1 VTKVLIS
8 GGGYMDEGVLRGRFL
23 GALVGTAVGDAV
35 GAGFEGRRAS
45 DIQAIERAADRRELL
60 AYTDDT
66 HMMIGMA
73 ESLVQKE
80 GFDGEHMAHVFAQ
93 NYELETWRGYGPGP
107 PNVFRMIRAGED
119 WNKAADKLYHGGS
132 YGNGSA
138 MRIAPL
144 AVFYHNDLTMLG
156 EVAYRSSQ
164 ITHSHVLGKE
174 GAALQAYAVALALVQ
189 EPGKAFEPRSFLSSL
204 IELVQHETYRKKLDS
219 VTRLLGVGDKA
230 RVVTE
235 LGNSVEAFNSVPA
248 AIYSF
253 LSRHDSFKEVVLFAV
268 SLGGDTDTIAA
279 MAGAISGAYLGV
291 EAVPSKW
298 RLKLENRQYIE
309 ELASVLYDIW
319 ARGNTGPA

>member
-1 VTKVLIS
+1 
-8 GGGYMDEGVLRGRFL
+8 MDEVVLRGKFL

-35 GAGFEGRRAS
+35 GSGFEGRPAAEVE
-45 DIQAIERAADRRELL
+45 AIEWAADRREIL

-80 GFDGEHMAHVFAQ
+80 GFDGEHMARVFIR
-93 NYELETWRGYGPGP
+93 NYEIEPWRGYGPGP
-107 PNVFRMIRAGED
+107 PNIFRMIRDGEAWD
-119 WNKAADKLYHGGS
+119 KAAEKLYHGGS

-144 AVFYHNDLTMLG
+144 AVFYHDDLTMLR

-174 GAALQAYAVALALVQ
+174 GAALQAYAVALAVGL
-189 EPGKAFEPRSFLSSL
+189 EPGKAFESQEFLGRL
-204 IELVQHETYRKKLDS
+204 GELVQHETYKKKLES
-219 VTRLLGVGDKA
+219 ATMLLGEADKA
-230 RVVTE
+230 KAVAE
-235 LGNSVEAFNSVPA
+235 LGNGVEAFNSVPT

-253 LSRHDSFKEVVLFAV
+253 LSHSDSFEDVVLFAV

-279 MAGAISGAYLGV
+279 MAGVIAGAYLGV
-291 EAVPSKW
+291 DAVPNKW
-298 RLKLENRQYIE
+298 RLKLENRLYIE
-309 ELASVLYDIW
+309 ELAAVLYGIW
-319 ARGNTGPA
+319 ARAHRLDM

>member
-1 VTKVLIS
+1 
-8 GGGYMDEGVLRGRFL
+8 MDEVVLRGKFL

-35 GAGFEGRRAS
+35 GSGFEGRPA
-45 DIQAIERAADRRELL
+45 AEVEAVEWAADRREIL

-80 GFDGEHMAHVFAQ
+80 GFDGEYMARVFIR
-93 NYELETWRGYGPGP
+93 NYEIEPWRGYGPGP
-107 PNVFRMIRAGED
+107 PSIFRMIRAGEAWD
-119 WNKAADKLYHGGS
+119 KAAEKLYHGGS

-144 AVFYHNDLTMLG
+144 AVFYHDDLTMLR

-174 GAALQAYAVALALVQ
+174 GAALQAYAVALAVGL
-189 EPGKAFEPRSFLSSL
+189 EPGKAFESQEFLGRL
-204 IELVQHETYRKKLDS
+204 GELVQHETYKKKLES
-219 VTRLLGVGDKA
+219 ATMLLGEADKA
-230 RVVTE
+230 KAVAE
-235 LGNSVEAFNSVPA
+235 LGNGVEAFNSVPT

-253 LSRHDSFKEVVLFAV
+253 LSHSDSFEDVVLFVV

-279 MAGAISGAYLGV
+279 MAGAIAGAYLGV
-291 EAVPSKW
+291 DAVPNKW
-298 RLKLENRQYIE
+298 RLKLENRLYIE
-309 ELASVLYDIW
+309 ELAAVLYGIW
-319 ARGNTGPA
+319 ARAHRLDM

>member
-1 VTKVLIS
+1 
-8 GGGYMDEGVLRGRFL
+8 MDDGVLRGKFL

-35 GAGFEGRRAS
+35 GSGFEWQRAA
-45 DIQAIERAADRRELL
+45 DVQAIEWAADRRELL
-60 AYTDDT
+60 TYTDDT

-80 GFDGEHMAHVFAQ
+80 GFDGGHMAHVFVR
-93 NYELETWRGYGPGP
+93 NYEMEPWRGYGPGP

-119 WNKAADKLYHGGS
+119 WDKAAEELYHGGS

-144 AVFYHNDLTMLG
+144 AVFYHKDLTMLR

-174 GAALQAYAVALALVQ
+174 GAALQAYAVALAVGL
-189 EPGKAFEPRSFLSSL
+189 EPDKAFEPRGFLSRL
-204 IELVQHETYRKKLDS
+204 NELVHHEAYQEKLES
-219 VTRLLGVGDKA
+219 LGMLLGDADEAK
-230 RVVTE
+230 VVTE
-235 LGNSVEAFNSVPA
+235 LGNGVEAFNSVPT

-253 LSRHDSFKEVVLFAV
+253 VSHPDSFREAILFAV

-279 MAGAISGAYLGV
+279 MTGAISGAYLGV
-291 EAVPSKW
+291 EAVPEKW
-298 RLKLENRQYIE
+298 RLKLENRLYIE
-309 ELASVLYDIW
+309 ELAAVLYDIW
-319 ARGNTGPA
+319 IRGRKVPD